1 MSDENENKQETPRLI
16 KKTQSIIPQEKV
28 KEEPKKVEKA
38 PLKKIKVSLKKHPS
52 EAKPQDEKKAEGTQK
67 KAEVKEEAS
76 VSATVKK
83 PDDTDKLSSSL
94 KRPVI
99 NKDTS
104 SLPPL
109 KDKENAE
116 KSSSEAK
123 SQSEKTSDGA
133 KKDASALSE
142 VKTAENKE
150 AKQNEKTVSKETVSQ
165 KPQSSDIKTKLD
177 EKKAEVKV
185 TEMPGSSLKSDAKA
199 HEKDASKP
207 SEKQD
212 AKKKDASIAQKNKP
226 SETGQKD
233 QKKPN
238 QVNASKPQQAQ
249 KKDAKDT
256 HLSSSLRRSPI
267 IIRNEDMPPIY
278 KDKPQPKSTGPIGQM
293 GAKRREE
300 KNAVPKGFV
309 RSNIRDKKPFGKKK
323 EGLPP
328 PRTPR
333 LGQVSSAFKNSSA
346 FPSPDKNAHRKNYAP
361 KKDAYSRED
370 NKEHDFEITRKSKTS
385 SLDNVPKKIDIMSTI
400 TVGELAR
407 KMNLKASEIITKL
420 FALGVMASINEQID
434 SDTATIIASEYGCDV
449 HIVDL
454 YEETVIENEESK
466 EENLI
471 ARAPIVT
478 VMGHVDHGKTKL
490 LDAIRNSDVTSGE
503 FGGITQHIGAYK
515 IKLKKSGKELVFI
528 DTPGHAA
535 FTMMRARGAKV
546 TDVVIL
552 VVAATEGVMPQTVEA
567 IDHAKAANVPIVVAL
582 NKCDL
587 ESANPDRVMTE
598 LSEYGLTP
606 EEWGGNTQY
615 CKISALKKEGIYEL
629 LEAVIVQSEILELKA
644 DPTLRAKG
652 TVLEAKIDQGRGV
665 VATVLVQEGT
675 LHKDDN
681 FVAGIYSGH
690 VRAMLNDKG
699 EKITEAGPSTPV
711 EITGMDTVPS
721 AGDPFQVTENEK
733 VARTISTKRQE
744 LERQG
749 QSKKYQR
756 VTLDNV
762 YDKIKEGEAQE
773 FNVII
778 KGDVQGSV
786 EALSTALMKL
796 STPKVRLNVLLARAG
811 AIIENDVNLAIASS
825 GGALIIGFNVR
836 PTPKAAAL
844 AESEKIEIRKYNVI
858 YDVVDDVKSA
868 MEGLLSPVK
877 KESQIGTL
885 EVRDTFRVPN
895 VGIVAG
901 CMVTSGKI
909 KRKSYLKV
917 VRDNIQIS
925 NGLVKLSSLK
935 RFKNDAAE
943 VAEGFECGVGLE
955 NFQDIKI
962 GDILEAYEIIE
973 EKQHLDIPNEI
984 I

>member
-52 EAKPQDEKKAEGTQK
+52 EARPQDEKKAEETQK

-150 AKQNEKTVSKETVSQ
+150 TTQNEKTVSKETVSQ

-177 EKKAEVKV
+177 AKKAETKA

-212 AKKKDASIAQKNKP
+212 AKKKDAPIAQKNKP
-226 SETGQKD
+226 SEAGQKD

-238 QVNASKPQQAQ
+238 QVNASKSQQAQ